1 MPEERKR
8 KQGKK
13 NRKFGRN
20 RFGDVRCGPANRRYV
35 DQHHRFNNK
44 LRRVQRYNGEAAAR
58 AYQAAYITKEHV
70 TKSLVKVKKS
80 K

>member
-13 NRKFGRN
+13 NRKKGRN
-20 RFGDVRCGPANRRYV
+20 RITEARCGPACRRYIAE
-35 DQHHRFNNK
+35 HRRFKNK

-58 AYQAAYITKEHV
+58 AYQAAWITKEHV
-70 TKSLVKVKKS
+70 TKSLVKVKGS